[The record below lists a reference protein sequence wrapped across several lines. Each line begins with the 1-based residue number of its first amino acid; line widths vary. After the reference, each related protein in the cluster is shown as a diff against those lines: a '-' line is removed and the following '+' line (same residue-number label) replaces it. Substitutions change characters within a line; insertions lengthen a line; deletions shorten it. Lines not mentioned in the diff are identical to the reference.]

1 MRPVI
6 CLITDGRL
14 DAGDAAA
21 AALLDTV
28 RSAAAA
34 GVHLIQLRG
43 RHLDDGVLAALARQ
57 CVDAVR
63 GTRTRIIVNDR
74 VDVALAAGAHGV
86 HLRGDSFAAARVRA
100 IVPPGFLVGRSVH
113 SAGEAAACGA
123 GDAIDYLMF
132 GTVFATASKPGRQP
146 LGAAALA
153 EAVRATIVPVLAV
166 GGVTIVTAAAVAGA
180 NAAGIAAIGL
190 FADRTPQAMAADV
203 ARLTRAFDTP
213 RPGS

>member
-6 CLITDGRL
+6 CMITDGQSTADR
-14 DAGDAAA
+14 A
-21 AALLDTV
+21 AALLDAV

-34 GVHLIQLRG
+34 GVHLIQLRE
-43 RHLDDGVLAALARQ
+43 RRLADRDLAALARQ

-74 VDVALAAGAHGV
+74 VDVAIAVGAHGV
-86 HLRGDSFAAARVRA
+86 HLRGDSCPPSRVRA

-113 SAGEAAACGA
+113 SVGEAGTYGA
-123 GDAIDYLMF
+123 GGAIDYLVF
-132 GTVFATASKPGRQP
+132 GTVFATDSKPGREP
-146 LGAAALA
+146 LGAAVLA
-153 EAVRATIVPVLAV
+153 DAVRATAVPVLAV
-166 GGVTIVTAAAVAGA
+166 GGITPGNAAAVAAA

-190 FADRTPQAMAADV
+190 FADRTREGLAATV
-203 ARLTRAFDTP
+203 ERVTRAFDTL